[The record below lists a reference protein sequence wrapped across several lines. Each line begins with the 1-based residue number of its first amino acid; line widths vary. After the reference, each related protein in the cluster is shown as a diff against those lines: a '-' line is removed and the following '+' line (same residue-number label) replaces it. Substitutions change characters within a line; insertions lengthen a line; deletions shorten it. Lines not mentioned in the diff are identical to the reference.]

1 MLTRDDLFVEF
12 PDRWLIGVDLGQQ
25 RDYSAAVLLRVD
37 PTQSWEGPITNP
49 RTRQAEMRPLAG
61 YVVTRIERV
70 PLRTSYVQVIQAVR
84 AFCWEASSLGHL
96 DLIVDAGG
104 PGRPIYDALQDAGLQ
119 PIAATAHGGQ
129 QTTLDGAEMR
139 ASKEVMVL
147 AMWELLAQRRLKVR
161 PRIAHADAFKQ
172 ELSFYE
178 MQILPRGHASYGAP
192 EGQHDD
198 ILSATY
204 LAIHWHQQQQRRPR
218 AGIWGD

>member
-1 MLTRDDLFVEF
+1 MLTRDDLFVESA
-12 PDRWLIGVDLGQQ
+12 DRWLIGVDLGQQ
-25 RDYSAAVLLRVD
+25 RDYSAAVLLRIHPEMAWD
-37 PTQSWEGPITNP
+37 GPTTNP

-61 YVVTRIERV
+61 YVVTRIERI
-70 PLRTSYVQVIQAVR
+70 PLKTSYVAVIAAVR
-84 AFCWEASSLGHL
+84 AFCWEASTLGQL

-139 ASKEVMVL
+139 ASKEAMVL
-147 AMWELLAQRRLKVR
+147 ELRELLAQRRLKVK

-178 MQILPRGHASYGAP
+178 MQISDRGHARYGAP

-198 ILSATY
+198 ITSAVY
-204 LAIHWHQQQQRRPR
+204 LAVHWHQQQGRRPH